1 MTNRSLPD
9 FMMLSRFFQ
18 SADVSE
24 LEEALTFDAKARHH
38 PLSGQTLHVV
48 PHSRHEPR
56 AKGASKA

>member
-24 LEEALTFDAKARHH
+24 LEEALTFDADARNL
-38 PLSGQTLHVV
+38 PLSGRKLHVV
-48 PHSRHEPR
+48 PLSRHEPGD
-56 AKGASKA
+56 KGASKA